1 MKIIFIASD
10 SNCNL
15 KIKNWRGSKKEIKN
29 EIVKNQKSYCNLR
42 NSFQLGGLH
51 RIVGSLS

>member
-15 KIKNWRGSKKEIKN
+15 KIKNWRGSKKENKKKLLKIEKV
-29 EIVKNQKSYCNLR
+29 IA
-42 NSFQLGGLH
+42 
-51 RIVGSLS
+51 I